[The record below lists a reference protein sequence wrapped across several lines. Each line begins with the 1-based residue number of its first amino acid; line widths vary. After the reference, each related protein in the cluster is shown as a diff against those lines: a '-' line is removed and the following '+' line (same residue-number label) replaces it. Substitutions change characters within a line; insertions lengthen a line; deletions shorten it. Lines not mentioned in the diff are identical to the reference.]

1 MPQVSKYKLSKENE
15 KELIGSLNLVLAS
28 IKEKESM
35 ITFLDAFLTNT
46 EKLMLAKRLAI
57 MVLIAENIPDS
68 QISSVLHVTRITVA
82 KMRYFYEARGR
93 DGYNIALKKIAS
105 DLILKSF
112 KKFLLSLTRYSIRAA
127 GGYVKPT
134 ILD

>member
-15 KELIGSLNLVLAS
+15 KELIDSLNLVLAS
-28 IKEKESM
+28 IKEKDSM
-35 ITFLDAFLTNT
+35 ITFVDAFLTDT

-82 KMRYFYEARGR
+82 KMRYFYEARGKE
-93 DGYNIALKKIAS
+93 GYDIALKKIAS
-105 DLILKSF
+105 DLRLKSF
-112 KKFLLSLTRYSIRAA
+112 KKFLMSLTRYSVRAA
-127 GGYVKPT
+127 DGYVKPT